1 MRPIES
7 ISAARS
13 DEQADNKRYRRDA
26 FSPLGP
32 RGICALYS
40 GRRRRL
46 PSLST
51 KKYFKTK
58 RPLRPCS
65 GPPQLRHVSSLS
77 LESGPPSACTKW
89 YKASQFG
96 QLNGVEE
103 FVVIRPKFYACP
115 DKTQGHG
122 NEAVSARALHEYEFK
137 QNGSFGGG
145 KWGVAKRAQNCS
157 ALCCCWR
164 FEHNFVLCPTTG
176 TANQYWIWLFHLHT

>member
-1 MRPIES
+1 MRPNES

-65 GPPQLRHVSSLS
+65 GPPHLRHVSSLS

-103 FVVIRPKFYACP
+103 FVVITAPKFYASP
-115 DKTQGHG
+115 DKAQGHG
-122 NEAVSARALHEYEFK
+122 NEAVSARALRENVFK
-137 QNGSFGGG
+137 QKSSFGSG
-145 KWGVAKRAQNCS
+145 KWGIATRARNCS
-157 ALCCCWR
+157 ALFYWG
-164 FEHNFVLCPTTG
+164 FDHHNFVLCPTTG
-176 TANQYWIWLFHLHT
+176 TPKEYWT